1 MIREYKAQ
9 ELIVD
14 EEIYASIKEG
24 EKLAQDKEYV
34 KNLLKRSRD
43 FKGLTHREAAVLLA
57 VEDAELIQEM
67 FKVAGE
73 IKERIYGNRI
83 VLFAPLY
90 LSNHCVNNCEYCG
103 YQYCNSDLLRK
114 KLTQKQ
120 ISQEV
125 QALEAMGHKRLALEL
140 GEDPLNNPIEYVL
153 ESLKTIYSLK
163 FDNGAIRRCNVNI
176 AATTVEEYEML
187 RDAGIGT
194 YILFQETYHKPTYEN
209 LHPNGPKHNY
219 NWHTTAMHRARAAG
233 IDDVGMG
240 VLYGLYEHKYDT
252 IALLMHAEHLDKETG
267 VGPHT
272 LSVPRLRPAE
282 GVDTNKYPHMLKD
295 EEFKKLVAILRITV
309 PYTGIILSTREEA
322 NFREEVLSVGV
333 SQVSAGSCTGV
344 GGYADE
350 NKIKEN
356 TAQFEVSDER
366 SPSEVMR
373 SLCNQGYIPSYC
385 TACYREGRT
394 GERFMALAKSGQIH
408 NVCLPNALLTFKEYL
423 IDYADEETKKV
434 GEKAILKNLETIPN
448 EAAKNACLKKLER
461 IENGERDLRF

>member
-1 MIREYKAQ
+1 MIREYKA
-9 ELIVD
+9 EEFIID
-14 EEIYASIKEG
+14 EEIYSSIEEG

-34 KNLLKRSRD
+34 KNLLERSRD

-57 VEDAELIQEM
+57 VEDEELVQEM

-103 YQYCNSDLLRK
+103 YQHCNSDLLRK
-114 KLTQKQ
+114 KLTQEQ
-120 ISQEV
+120 IAKEV

-140 GEDPLNNPIEYVL
+140 GEDPINNPIEYVL

-176 AATTVEEYEML
+176 AATTVEEYNML
-187 RDAGIGT
+187 KDAGIGT

-240 VLYGLYEHKYDT
+240 VLYGLYDHKYDT

-309 PYTGIILSTREEA
+309 PYTGLILSTREEA

-373 SLCNQGYIPSYC
+373 SLCNQGYVPSYC

-423 IDYADEETKKV
+423 IDYADEETKEV

-448 EAAKNACLKKLER
+448 EAAKEACLKKLER

>member
-1 MIREYKAQ
+1 MIREYKA
-9 ELIVD
+9 EEFIID
-14 EEIYASIKEG
+14 EEIYSSIEEG

-34 KNLLKRSRD
+34 KNLLERSRD
-43 FKGLTHREAAVLLA
+43 FKGLTHREAAVLLS
-57 VEDAELIQEM
+57 VEDEELVQEM

-103 YQYCNSDLLRK
+103 YQHCNSDLLRK
-114 KLTQKQ
+114 KLTQDQ
-120 ISQEV
+120 IAKEV

-140 GEDPLNNPIEYVL
+140 GEDPINNPIKYVL

-187 RDAGIGT
+187 KDAGIGT

-423 IDYADEETKKV
+423 IDYADEETKEV

-448 EAAKNACLKKLER
+448 EAAKEACLKKLER

>member
-1 MIREYKAQ
+1 MIREYKA
-9 ELIVD
+9 EEFIID
-14 EEIYASIKEG
+14 EEIYSSIEEG

-34 KNLLKRSRD
+34 KNLLERSRD

-57 VEDAELIQEM
+57 VEDEELVQEM

-103 YQYCNSDLLRK
+103 YQHCNSDLLRK
-114 KLTQKQ
+114 KLTQEQ
-120 ISQEV
+120 IAKEV

-140 GEDPLNNPIEYVL
+140 GEDPINNPIEYVL

-176 AATTVEEYEML
+176 AATTVEEYNML
-187 RDAGIGT
+187 KDASIGT

-240 VLYGLYEHKYDT
+240 VLYGLYDHKYDT

-309 PYTGIILSTREEA
+309 PYTGLILSTREEA

-373 SLCNQGYIPSYC
+373 SLCNQGYVPSYC

-423 IDYADEETKKV
+423 IDYADEETKEV

-448 EAAKNACLKKLER
+448 EAAKEACLKKLER

>member
-1 MIREYKAQ
+1 MIREYKA
-9 ELIVD
+9 EEFIID
-14 EEIYASIKEG
+14 EEIYSSIEEG

-34 KNLLKRSRD
+34 KNLLERSRD
-43 FKGLTHREAAVLLA
+43 FKGLTHREAAVLLS
-57 VEDAELIQEM
+57 VEDEELVQEM

-103 YQYCNSDLLRK
+103 YQHCNSDLLRK
-114 KLTQKQ
+114 KLTQNQ
-120 ISQEV
+120 IAKEV

-140 GEDPLNNPIEYVL
+140 GEDPINNPIEYVL

-187 RDAGIGT
+187 KDAGIGT

-373 SLCNQGYIPSYC
+373 SLCNQGYVPSYC

-423 IDYADEETKKV
+423 IDYADEETKEV

-448 EAAKNACLKKLER
+448 EVAKEACLKKLEK

>member
-1 MIREYKAQ
+1 MIREYKA
-9 ELIVD
+9 EEFIID
-14 EEIYASIKEG
+14 EEIYSSIEEG

-34 KNLLKRSRD
+34 KNLLERSRD

-57 VEDAELIQEM
+57 VEDEELVQEM

-103 YQYCNSDLLRK
+103 YQHCNSDLLRK
-114 KLTQKQ
+114 KLTQDQ
-120 ISQEV
+120 IAKEV

-140 GEDPLNNPIEYVL
+140 GEDPINNPIEYVL

-187 RDAGIGT
+187 KDAGIGT

-373 SLCNQGYIPSYC
+373 SLCNQGYVPSYC

-423 IDYADEETKKV
+423 IDYADEETKEV

-448 EAAKNACLKKLER
+448 EAAKEACLKKLER

>member
-1 MIREYKAQ
+1 MIREYKA
-9 ELIVD
+9 EEFIID
-14 EEIYASIKEG
+14 EEIYSSIEEG

-34 KNLLKRSRD
+34 KNLLERSRD
-43 FKGLTHREAAVLLA
+43 FKGLTHREAAVLLS
-57 VEDAELIQEM
+57 VDDEELVQEM

-103 YQYCNSDLLRK
+103 YQHCNSDLLRK
-114 KLTQKQ
+114 KLTQDQ
-120 ISQEV
+120 IAKEV

-140 GEDPLNNPIEYVL
+140 GEDPINNPIEYVL

-187 RDAGIGT
+187 KDAGIGT

-373 SLCNQGYIPSYC
+373 SLCNQGYVPSYC

-423 IDYADEETKKV
+423 IDYADEETKEV

-448 EAAKNACLKKLER
+448 EAAKEACLKKLER

>member
-1 MIREYKAQ
+1 MIREYKA
-9 ELIVD
+9 EEFIID
-14 EEIYASIKEG
+14 EEIYSSIEEG

-34 KNLLKRSRD
+34 KNLLERSRD
-43 FKGLTHREAAVLLA
+43 FKGLTHREAAVLLS
-57 VEDAELIQEM
+57 VEDEELVQEM

-103 YQYCNSDLLRK
+103 YQHCNSDLLRK
-114 KLTQKQ
+114 KLTQDQ
-120 ISQEV
+120 IAKEV

-140 GEDPLNNPIEYVL
+140 GEDPINNPIEYVL

-176 AATTVEEYEML
+176 AATTVEEYEL
-187 RDAGIGT
+187 LKDAGIGT

-373 SLCNQGYIPSYC
+373 SLCNQGYVPSYC

-423 IDYADEETKKV
+423 IDYADEETKEV

-448 EAAKNACLKKLER
+448 EAAKEACLKKLER

>member
-1 MIREYKAQ
+1 MIREYKA
-9 ELIVD
+9 EEFIID
-14 EEIYASIKEG
+14 EEIYSSIEEG

-34 KNLLKRSRD
+34 KNLLERSRD
-43 FKGLTHREAAVLLA
+43 FKGLTHREAAVLLS
-57 VEDAELIQEM
+57 VEDEELVQEM

-103 YQYCNSDLLRK
+103 YQHCNSDLLRK
-114 KLTQKQ
+114 KLTQDQ
-120 ISQEV
+120 IAKEV

-140 GEDPLNNPIEYVL
+140 GEDPINNPIEYVL
-153 ESLKTIYSLK
+153 ESLKTICSLK

-187 RDAGIGT
+187 KDAGIGT

-219 NWHTTAMHRARAAG
+219 NWHTTAMHRARSAR

-373 SLCNQGYIPSYC
+373 SLCNQGYVPSYC
-385 TACYREGRT
+385 TACYREGTT

-423 IDYADEETKKV
+423 IDYADEETKEV

-448 EAAKNACLKKLER
+448 EAAKEACLKKLER

>member
-1 MIREYKAQ
+1 MIREYKA
-9 ELIVD
+9 EEFIID
-14 EEIYASIKEG
+14 EEIYSSIEEG

-34 KNLLKRSRD
+34 KNLLERSRD
-43 FKGLTHREAAVLLA
+43 FKGLTHREAAVLLS
-57 VEDAELIQEM
+57 VEDEELVQEM

-103 YQYCNSDLLRK
+103 YQHCNSDLLRK
-114 KLTQKQ
+114 KLTQNQ
-120 ISQEV
+120 IAKEV

-140 GEDPLNNPIEYVL
+140 GEDPINNPIEYVL

-187 RDAGIGT
+187 KDAGIGT

-282 GVDTNKYPHMLKD
+282 GVDTNKYPHMLND

-373 SLCNQGYIPSYC
+373 SLCNQGYVPSYC

-423 IDYADEETKKV
+423 IDYADEETKEV

-448 EAAKNACLKKLER
+448 EAAKEACLKKLER

>member
-1 MIREYKAQ
+1 MIREYKA
-9 ELIVD
+9 EEFIID
-14 EEIYASIKEG
+14 EEIYSSIEEG
-24 EKLAQDKEYV
+24 EKLAQDKEHV
-34 KNLLKRSRD
+34 KNLLERSRD

-57 VEDAELIQEM
+57 VEDEELVQEM

-103 YQYCNSDLLRK
+103 YQHCNSDLLRK
-114 KLTQKQ
+114 KLTQDQ
-120 ISQEV
+120 IAKEV

-140 GEDPLNNPIEYVL
+140 GEDPINNPIEYVL

-187 RDAGIGT
+187 KDAGIGT

-240 VLYGLYEHKYDT
+240 VLYGLYEYKYDT

-344 GGYADE
+344 GGYADG
-350 NKIKEN
+350 NKVKEN

-373 SLCNQGYIPSYC
+373 SLCNQGYVPSYC

-423 IDYADEETKKV
+423 IDYADEETKEV

-448 EAAKNACLKKLER
+448 EAAKEACLKKLER

>member
-1 MIREYKAQ
+1 MIREYKA
-9 ELIVD
+9 EEFIID
-14 EEIYASIKEG
+14 EEIYSSIEEG

-34 KNLLKRSRD
+34 KNLLERSRD
-43 FKGLTHREAAVLLA
+43 FKGLTHREAAVLLS
-57 VEDAELIQEM
+57 VEDEELVQEM

-103 YQYCNSDLLRK
+103 YQHCNSDLLRK
-114 KLTQKQ
+114 KLTQDQ
-120 ISQEV
+120 IAKEV

-140 GEDPLNNPIEYVL
+140 GEDPINNPIEYVL

-176 AATTVEEYEML
+176 AATTVEEYEL
-187 RDAGIGT
+187 LKDAGIGT

-373 SLCNQGYIPSYC
+373 SLCNQGYVPSYC

-423 IDYADEETKKV
+423 IDYADEETKEV

-448 EAAKNACLKKLER
+448 EAAKEACLKKLER
-461 IENGERDLRF
+461 IESGERDLRF

>member
-1 MIREYKAQ
+1 MIREYKA
-9 ELIVD
+9 EEFIID
-14 EEIYASIKEG
+14 EEIYSSIEEG

-34 KNLLKRSRD
+34 KNLLERSRD
-43 FKGLTHREAAVLLA
+43 FKGLTHREAAVLLS
-57 VEDAELIQEM
+57 VEDEELVQEM

-103 YQYCNSDLLRK
+103 YQHCNSDLLRK
-114 KLTQKQ
+114 KLTQNQ
-120 ISQEV
+120 IAKEV

-140 GEDPLNNPIEYVL
+140 GEDPINNPIEYVL

-187 RDAGIGT
+187 KDAGIGT

-282 GVDTNKYPHMLKD
+282 GVDTHKYPHMLKD

-373 SLCNQGYIPSYC
+373 SLCNQGYVPSYC

-423 IDYADEETKKV
+423 IDYADEETKEV

-448 EAAKNACLKKLER
+448 EAAKEACLKKLER

>member
-1 MIREYKAQ
+1 MIREYKA
-9 ELIVD
+9 EEFIID
-14 EEIYASIKEG
+14 EEIYSSIEEG

-34 KNLLKRSRD
+34 KNLLERSRD
-43 FKGLTHREAAVLLA
+43 FKGLTHREAAVLLS
-57 VEDAELIQEM
+57 VEDEELVQEM

-103 YQYCNSDLLRK
+103 YQHCNSDLLRK
-114 KLTQKQ
+114 KLTQDQ
-120 ISQEV
+120 IAKEV

-140 GEDPLNNPIEYVL
+140 GEDPINNPIEYVL

-187 RDAGIGT
+187 KDAGIGT

-423 IDYADEETKKV
+423 IDYADEETKEV

-448 EAAKNACLKKLER
+448 EAAKEACLKKLER

>member
-1 MIREYKAQ
+1 MIREYKA
-9 ELIVD
+9 EEFIID
-14 EEIYASIKEG
+14 EEIYSSIEEG

-34 KNLLKRSRD
+34 KNLLERSRD
-43 FKGLTHREAAVLLA
+43 FKGLTHREAAVLLS
-57 VEDAELIQEM
+57 VEDEELVQEM

-103 YQYCNSDLLRK
+103 YQHCNSDLLRK
-114 KLTQKQ
+114 KLTQDQ
-120 ISQEV
+120 IAKEV
-125 QALEAMGHKRLALEL
+125 QALESMGHKRLALEL
-140 GEDPLNNPIEYVL
+140 GEDPINNPIEYVL

-187 RDAGIGT
+187 KDAGIGT

-373 SLCNQGYIPSYC
+373 SLCNQGYVPSYC

-423 IDYADEETKKV
+423 IDYADEETKEV

-448 EAAKNACLKKLER
+448 EAAKEACLKKLER

>member
-1 MIREYKAQ
+1 MIREYKA
-9 ELIVD
+9 EEFIID
-14 EEIYASIKEG
+14 EEIYSSIEEG

-34 KNLLKRSRD
+34 KNLLERSRD

-57 VEDAELIQEM
+57 VEDEELVQEM

-103 YQYCNSDLLRK
+103 YQHCNSDLLRK
-114 KLTQKQ
+114 KLTQNQ
-120 ISQEV
+120 IAKEV

-140 GEDPLNNPIEYVL
+140 GEDPINNPIEYVL

-187 RDAGIGT
+187 KDAGIGT

-373 SLCNQGYIPSYC
+373 SLCNQGYVPSYC

-423 IDYADEETKKV
+423 IDYADEETKEV

-448 EAAKNACLKKLER
+448 EAAKEACLKKLER

>member
-1 MIREYKAQ
+1 MIREYKA
-9 ELIVD
+9 EEFIID
-14 EEIYASIKEG
+14 EEIYSSIEEG

-34 KNLLKRSRD
+34 KNLLERSRD

-57 VEDAELIQEM
+57 VEDEELVQEM

-103 YQYCNSDLLRK
+103 YQHCNSDLLRK
-114 KLTQKQ
+114 KLTQNQ
-120 ISQEV
+120 IAKEV

-140 GEDPLNNPIEYVL
+140 GEDPINNPIEYVL

-187 RDAGIGT
+187 KDAGIGT

-373 SLCNQGYIPSYC
+373 SLCNQGYVPSYC

-423 IDYADEETKKV
+423 IDYADEETKEV
-434 GEKAILKNLETIPN
+434 GEKAILKNLESIPN
-448 EAAKNACLKKLER
+448 EAAKEACLKKLER

>member
-1 MIREYKAQ
+1 MIREYKA
-9 ELIVD
+9 EEFIID
-14 EEIYASIKEG
+14 EEIYSSIEEG

-34 KNLLKRSRD
+34 KNLLERSRD
-43 FKGLTHREAAVLLA
+43 FKGLTHREAAVLLS
-57 VEDAELIQEM
+57 VEDEELVQEM

-103 YQYCNSDLLRK
+103 YQHCNSDLLRK
-114 KLTQKQ
+114 KLTQNQ
-120 ISQEV
+120 IAKEV

-140 GEDPLNNPIEYVL
+140 GEDPINNPIEYVL

-176 AATTVEEYEML
+176 AATTVEEYAML
-187 RDAGIGT
+187 KDAGIGT

-373 SLCNQGYIPSYC
+373 SLCNQGYVPSYC

-423 IDYADEETKKV
+423 IDYADEETKEV

-448 EAAKNACLKKLER
+448 EAAKEACLKKLER

>member
-1 MIREYKAQ
+1 MIREYKA
-9 ELIVD
+9 EEFIID
-14 EEIYASIKEG
+14 EEIYSSIEEG

-34 KNLLKRSRD
+34 KNLLERSRD
-43 FKGLTHREAAVLLA
+43 FKGLTHREAAVLLS
-57 VEDAELIQEM
+57 VEDEELVQEM

-103 YQYCNSDLLRK
+103 YQHCNSDLLRK
-114 KLTQKQ
+114 KLTQDQ
-120 ISQEV
+120 IAKEV

-140 GEDPLNNPIEYVL
+140 GEDPINNPIEYVL

-176 AATTVEEYEML
+176 AATTVEEYKML
-187 RDAGIGT
+187 KDAGIGT

-295 EEFKKLVAILRITV
+295 EELR
-309 PYTGIILSTREEA
+309 
-322 NFREEVLSVGV
+322 N
-333 SQVSAGSCTGV
+333 
-344 GGYADE
+344 
-350 NKIKEN
+350 
-356 TAQFEVSDER
+356 
-366 SPSEVMR
+366 
-373 SLCNQGYIPSYC
+373 
-385 TACYREGRT
+385 
-394 GERFMALAKSGQIH
+394 
-408 NVCLPNALLTFKEYL
+408 
-423 IDYADEETKKV
+423 
-434 GEKAILKNLETIPN
+434 
-448 EAAKNACLKKLER
+448 
-461 IENGERDLRF
+461 

>member
-1 MIREYKAQ
+1 MIREYKA
-9 ELIVD
+9 EEFIID
-14 EEIYASIKEG
+14 EEIYSSIEEG

-34 KNLLKRSRD
+34 KNLLERSRD
-43 FKGLTHREAAVLLA
+43 FKGLTHREAAVLLS
-57 VEDAELIQEM
+57 VEDKALVQEM

-103 YQYCNSDLLRK
+103 YQHCNSDLLRK
-114 KLTQKQ
+114 KLTQEQ
-120 ISQEV
+120 IAKEV

-140 GEDPLNNPIEYVL
+140 GEDPINNPIEYVL

-187 RDAGIGT
+187 KDAGIGT

-309 PYTGIILSTREEA
+309 PYTGLILSTREEA

-373 SLCNQGYIPSYC
+373 SLCNQGYVPSYC

-423 IDYADEETKKV
+423 IDYADEETKEV

-448 EAAKNACLKKLER
+448 EAAKEACLKKLER

>member
-1 MIREYKAQ
+1 MIREYKA
-9 ELIVD
+9 EEFIID
-14 EEIYASIKEG
+14 EEIYSSIEEG

-34 KNLLKRSRD
+34 KNLLERSRD
-43 FKGLTHREAAVLLA
+43 FKGLTHREAAVLLS
-57 VEDAELIQEM
+57 VDDEELVQEM

-103 YQYCNSDLLRK
+103 YQHCNSDLLRK
-114 KLTQKQ
+114 KLTQEQ
-120 ISQEV
+120 IAKEV

-140 GEDPLNNPIEYVL
+140 GEDPINNPIEYVL

-187 RDAGIGT
+187 KDAGIGT

-373 SLCNQGYIPSYC
+373 SLCNQGYVPSYC

-423 IDYADEETKKV
+423 IDYADEETKEV

-448 EAAKNACLKKLER
+448 EAAKEACLKKLER

>member
-1 MIREYKAQ
+1 MIREYKA
-9 ELIVD
+9 EEFIID
-14 EEIYASIKEG
+14 EEIYSSIEEG

-34 KNLLKRSRD
+34 KNLLERSRD
-43 FKGLTHREAAVLLA
+43 FKGLTHREAAVLLS
-57 VEDAELIQEM
+57 VEDEELVQEM

-103 YQYCNSDLLRK
+103 YQHCNSDLLRK
-114 KLTQKQ
+114 KLTQDQ
-120 ISQEV
+120 IAKEV

-140 GEDPLNNPIEYVL
+140 GEDPINNPIEYVL

-187 RDAGIGT
+187 KDAGIGT

-373 SLCNQGYIPSYC
+373 SLCNQGYVPSYC

-423 IDYADEETKKV
+423 IDYADEETKEV

-448 EAAKNACLKKLER
+448 EAAKEACLKKLER

>member
-1 MIREYKAQ
+1 MIREYKA
-9 ELIVD
+9 EEFIID
-14 EEIYASIKEG
+14 EEIYSSIEEG

-34 KNLLKRSRD
+34 KNLLERSRD
-43 FKGLTHREAAVLLA
+43 FKGLTHREAAVLLS
-57 VEDAELIQEM
+57 VEDEELVQEM

-103 YQYCNSDLLRK
+103 YQHCNSDLLRK
-114 KLTQKQ
+114 KLTQNQ
-120 ISQEV
+120 IAKEV

-140 GEDPLNNPIEYVL
+140 GEDPINNPIEYVL

-187 RDAGIGT
+187 KDAGIGT

-373 SLCNQGYIPSYC
+373 SLCNQGYVPSYC

-423 IDYADEETKKV
+423 IDYADEETKEV

-448 EAAKNACLKKLER
+448 EAAKEACLKKLER

>member
-1 MIREYKAQ
+1 MIREYKA
-9 ELIVD
+9 EEFIID
-14 EEIYASIKEG
+14 EEIYSSIEEG

-34 KNLLKRSRD
+34 KNLLERSRD
-43 FKGLTHREAAVLLA
+43 FKGLTHREAAVLLS
-57 VEDAELIQEM
+57 VEDEELVQEM

-103 YQYCNSDLLRK
+103 YQHCNSDLLRK
-114 KLTQKQ
+114 KLTQDQ
-120 ISQEV
+120 IAKEV

-140 GEDPLNNPIEYVL
+140 GEDPINNPIEYVL

-187 RDAGIGT
+187 KDAGIGT

-322 NFREEVLSVGV
+322 TFREEVLSVGV

-373 SLCNQGYIPSYC
+373 SLCNQGYVPSYC

-423 IDYADEETKKV
+423 IDYADEETKEV

-448 EAAKNACLKKLER
+448 EAAKEACLKKLER

>member
-1 MIREYKAQ
+1 MIREYKA
-9 ELIVD
+9 EEFIID
-14 EEIYASIKEG
+14 EEIYSSIEEG

-34 KNLLKRSRD
+34 KNLLQRSRD
-43 FKGLTHREAAVLLA
+43 FKGLTHREAAVLLS
-57 VEDAELIQEM
+57 VEDEELVQEM

-103 YQYCNSDLLRK
+103 YQHCNSDLLRK
-114 KLTQKQ
+114 KLTQNQ
-120 ISQEV
+120 IAKEV

-140 GEDPLNNPIEYVL
+140 GEDPINNPIEYVL

-176 AATTVEEYEML
+176 AATTVEEYAML
-187 RDAGIGT
+187 KDAGIGT

-373 SLCNQGYIPSYC
+373 SLCNQGYVPSYC

-423 IDYADEETKKV
+423 IDYADEETKEV

-448 EAAKNACLKKLER
+448 EAAKEACLKKLER

>member
-1 MIREYKAQ
+1 MIREYKA
-9 ELIVD
+9 EEFIID
-14 EEIYASIKEG
+14 EEIYSSIEEG

-34 KNLLKRSRD
+34 KNLLERSRD
-43 FKGLTHREAAVLLA
+43 FKGLTHREAAVLLS
-57 VEDAELIQEM
+57 VEDEELVQEM

-73 IKERIYGNRI
+73 IKERIYRNRI

-103 YQYCNSDLLRK
+103 YQHCNSDLLRK
-114 KLTQKQ
+114 KLTQDQ
-120 ISQEV
+120 IAKEV

-140 GEDPLNNPIEYVL
+140 GEDPINNPIEYVL

-187 RDAGIGT
+187 KDAGIGT

-373 SLCNQGYIPSYC
+373 SLCNQGYVPSYC

-423 IDYADEETKKV
+423 IDYADEETKEV

-448 EAAKNACLKKLER
+448 EAAKEACLKKLER

>member
-1 MIREYKAQ
+1 MIREYKA
-9 ELIVD
+9 EEFIID
-14 EEIYASIKEG
+14 EEIYSSIEEG

-34 KNLLKRSRD
+34 RNLLERSRD

-57 VEDAELIQEM
+57 VEDEELVQEM
-67 FKVAGE
+67 FKVARE

-103 YQYCNSDLLRK
+103 YQHCNSDLLRK
-114 KLTQKQ
+114 KLTQNQ
-120 ISQEV
+120 IAKEV

-140 GEDPLNNPIEYVL
+140 GEDPINNPIEYVL

-187 RDAGIGT
+187 KDAGIGT

-373 SLCNQGYIPSYC
+373 SLCNQGYVPSYC

-423 IDYADEETKKV
+423 IDYADEETKEV
-434 GEKAILKNLETIPN
+434 GEKAILKNLESIPN
-448 EAAKNACLKKLER
+448 EAAKEACLKKLER

>member
-1 MIREYKAQ
+1 MIREYKA
-9 ELIVD
+9 EEFIID
-14 EEIYASIKEG
+14 EEIYSSIEEG

-34 KNLLKRSRD
+34 KNLLERSRD
-43 FKGLTHREAAVLLA
+43 FKGLTHREAAVLLS
-57 VEDAELIQEM
+57 VEDEELVQEM

-103 YQYCNSDLLRK
+103 YQHCNSDLLRK
-114 KLTQKQ
+114 KLTQDQ
-120 ISQEV
+120 IAKEV

-140 GEDPLNNPIEYVL
+140 GEDPINNPIEYVL

-187 RDAGIGT
+187 KDAGIGT

-373 SLCNQGYIPSYC
+373 SLCNQGYVPSYC

-423 IDYADEETKKV
+423 IDYADEKTKEV

-448 EAAKNACLKKLER
+448 ETAKEACLKKLER

>member
-1 MIREYKAQ
+1 MIREYKA
-9 ELIVD
+9 EEFIVD

>member
-1 MIREYKAQ
+1 MIREYKA
-9 ELIVD
+9 EEFIID
-14 EEIYASIKEG
+14 EEIYSSIEEG

-34 KNLLKRSRD
+34 KNLLERSRD
-43 FKGLTHREAAVLLA
+43 FKGLTHREAAVLLS
-57 VEDAELIQEM
+57 VEDEELVQEM

-103 YQYCNSDLLRK
+103 YQHCNSDLLRK
-114 KLTQKQ
+114 KLTQDQ
-120 ISQEV
+120 IAKEV

-140 GEDPLNNPIEYVL
+140 GEDPINNPIEYVL

-187 RDAGIGT
+187 KDAGIGT

-373 SLCNQGYIPSYC
+373 SLCNQGYVPSYC

-448 EAAKNACLKKLER
+448 EAAKEACLKKLER

>member
-1 MIREYKAQ
+1 MIREYKA
-9 ELIVD
+9 EEFIID
-14 EEIYASIKEG
+14 GEIYSSIEEG

-34 KNLLKRSRD
+34 KNLLERSRD

-57 VEDAELIQEM
+57 VEDEELVQEM

-103 YQYCNSDLLRK
+103 YQHCNSDLLRK
-114 KLTQKQ
+114 KLTQNQ
-120 ISQEV
+120 IAKEV

-140 GEDPLNNPIEYVL
+140 GEDPINNPIEYVL

-176 AATTVEEYEML
+176 AATTVDEYEML
-187 RDAGIGT
+187 KDAGIGT

-373 SLCNQGYIPSYC
+373 ILCNQGYVPSYC

-423 IDYADEETKKV
+423 IDYADEETKEV

-448 EAAKNACLKKLER
+448 EAAKEACLKKLER

>member
-1 MIREYKAQ
+1 MIREYKA
-9 ELIVD
+9 EEFIID
-14 EEIYASIKEG
+14 EEIYSSIEEG

-34 KNLLKRSRD
+34 KNLLERSRD

-57 VEDAELIQEM
+57 VEDEELVQEM

-103 YQYCNSDLLRK
+103 YQHCNSDLLRK
-114 KLTQKQ
+114 KLTQNQ
-120 ISQEV
+120 IAKEV

-140 GEDPLNNPIEYVL
+140 GEDPINNPIEYVL

-187 RDAGIGT
+187 KDAGIGT

-309 PYTGIILSTREEA
+309 PSKGLIFA
-322 NFREEVLSVGV
+322 N
-333 SQVSAGSCTGV
+333 
-344 GGYADE
+344 
-350 NKIKEN
+350 
-356 TAQFEVSDER
+356 
-366 SPSEVMR
+366 
-373 SLCNQGYIPSYC
+373 
-385 TACYREGRT
+385 
-394 GERFMALAKSGQIH
+394 
-408 NVCLPNALLTFKEYL
+408 
-423 IDYADEETKKV
+423 
-434 GEKAILKNLETIPN
+434 
-448 EAAKNACLKKLER
+448 
-461 IENGERDLRF
+461 